1 MAKKKK
7 EDQEDWE
14 TLAYR
19 MDAEGFDYCF
29 DGYSDWKEIKD
40 EKFQELRKNYIKAK
54 NDLEKYIKTKVV
66 LYDERD
72 F

>member
-1 MAKKKK
+1 MAKKEEQDVW
-7 EDQEDWE
+7 ED
-14 TLAYR
+14 LAYK

-40 EKFQELRKNYIKAK
+40 AKFQELRKNYLKAK
-54 NDLEKYIKTKVV
+54 NELMKYIETKVE
-66 LYDERD
+66 LE